1 MKTTRFAGTL
11 DARRTAADVVAEAL
25 RDAILGGELKDGER
39 LNQAEIADEF
49 EISRVPVR
57 EAIGRLQA
65 EGLVSAEPHRKAIVI
80 GFDQHRMAEVF
91 EIRRYSSPTRSPPR
105 RPTSMPAPSPA
116 SGRSASSPS
125 AVTTPRNGSTST
137 PSSTASCS
145 PPPTRGS
152 PFR

>member
-57 EAIGRLQA
+57 EAIDRCRPRA
-65 EGLVSAEPHRKAIVI
+65 WSARSHTA
-80 GFDQHRMAEVF
+80 
-91 EIRRYSSPTRSPPR
+91 RRS
-105 RPTSMPAPSPA
+105 
-116 SGRSASSPS
+116 
-125 AVTTPRNGSTST
+125 
-137 PSSTASCS
+137 
-145 PPPTRGS
+145 
-152 PFR
+152 